1 MIQLELYQLK
11 NLLRDMAKLGVAE
24 YIRNQQPAKDLISQR
39 EAYRLFQ
46 EARVKDWRKRG
57 FITPVRMGSEK
68 NSKLQYSRFELENI
82 SYSENLISHI
92 NSNQ

>member
-1 MIQLELYQLK
+1 MAIQLELYQLK

-24 YIRNQQPAKDLISQR
+24 YIKSQSPSKDLISQR

-57 FITPVRMGSEK
+57 LITPVRMGATK
-68 NSKLQYSRFELENI
+68 NSKLQYSRLELESLN
-82 SYSENLISHI
+82 YSENYI
-92 NSNQ
+92 NH